1 MLDILAVI
9 APIFMLIGLGYLAVR
24 LALFPQDKLAAL
36 GLLVVRFALP
46 ALILHSLSSR
56 SPAELLNTPYLA
68 AYAAGSLAML
78 LLGTGWAM
86 LARQQPLPRAALY
99 GLGMSC
105 SNSAFVGYP
114 IVYQLLGPVATL
126 ALALT
131 MVVENLLMLP
141 LGIALSEADGS
152 RQERFLRAF
161 GRSLLGL
168 RRNPIILAI
177 VAGVTLALL
186 DLSLPPLLAKP
197 VAMLGTASAPVALFV
212 IGGSL
217 VGLPLRSMLRDV
229 SILASGKL
237 LLHPLLVAGALLLF
251 GPLDPRLAM
260 AGVLTA
266 AMPMLSIFPILGQRH
281 DMQGFCAATLLLAT
295 TSSFLTISAAI
306 WLLQHYPFFH

>member
-1 MLDILAVI
+1 MLAILAVI
-9 APIFMLIGLGYLAVR
+9 APIFLLIALGYLAVR
-24 LALFPQDKLAAL
+24 SGAFPQDKLSAL
-36 GLLVVRFALP
+36 GVLVARFALP
-46 ALILHSLSSR
+46 ALILQSLASR
-56 SPAELLNTPYLA
+56 SPAELLNTRYLA

-78 LLGTGWAM
+78 ALGTGWAM

-114 IVYQLLGPVATL
+114 IVHQLLGPVATL

-131 MVVENLLMLP
+131 MVVENLLLLP
-141 LGIALSEADGS
+141 LGIALSEADGG
-152 RQERFLRAF
+152 RRERFWHAF

-177 VAGVTLALL
+177 VAGMLLALL
-186 DLSLPPLLAKP
+186 DVPLPALLAKP
-197 VAMLGTASAPVALFV
+197 VAMLGAASAPVALFL

-217 VGLPLRSMLRDV
+217 VGLSLRSVLRDV
-229 SILASGKL
+229 SVVAGSKL

-251 GPLDPRLAM
+251 APVQPQLAM

-266 AMPMLSIFPILGQRH
+266 AMPMLSIFPIFGQRH
-281 DMQGFCAATLLLAT
+281 GMQGFCAATLLLAT
-295 TSSFLTISAAI
+295 MSSFLTISLAI
-306 WLLQHYPFFH
+306 WLLQRYPLP

>member
-1 MLDILAVI
+1 M
-9 APIFMLIGLGYLAVR
+9 
-24 LALFPQDKLAAL
+24 
-36 GLLVVRFALP
+36 
-46 ALILHSLSSR
+46 
-56 SPAELLNTPYLA
+56 SPAEKRSPLFHQLVVYLLFLILLLP
-68 AYAAGSLAML
+68 
-78 LLGTGWAM
+78 LLGTLLYSLSTSWSASI
-86 LARQQPLPRAALY
+86 LPS
-99 GLGMSC
+99 GLT
-105 SNSAFVGYP
+105 FKWY
-114 IVYQLLGPVATL
+114 L
-126 ALALT
+126 ALWSDA
-131 MVVENLLMLP
+131 
-141 LGIALSEADGS
+141 
-152 RQERFLRAF
+152 RFLAAF

-186 DLSLPPLLAKP
+186 DLRLPPLLAKP

-251 GPLDPRLAM
+251 GPLDPHLAM
-260 AGVLTA
+260 AGVLIA

>member
-141 LGIALSEADGS
+141 LGIALSIDLEHID
-152 RQERFLRAF
+152 
-161 GRSLLGL
+161 
-168 RRNPIILAI
+168 
-177 VAGVTLALL
+177 VAVAAGI
-186 DLSLPPLLAKP
+186 PLLQTGPTRETQVSQEDLCIPIA
-197 VAMLGTASAPVALFV
+197 VELEHVDIAVR
-212 IGGSL
+212 IE
-217 VGLPLRSMLRDV
+217 VG
-229 SILASGKL
+229 A
-237 LLHPLLVAGALLLF
+237 
-251 GPLDPRLAM
+251 
-260 AGVLTA
+260 
-266 AMPMLSIFPILGQRH
+266 
-281 DMQGFCAATLLLAT
+281 
-295 TSSFLTISAAI
+295 
-306 WLLQHYPFFH
+306 

>member
-1 MLDILAVI
+1 MLAILAII
-9 APIFMLIGLGYLAVR
+9 APIFLLIGLGYLAVR
-24 LALFPQDKLAAL
+24 SGMFPADRLPAL

-56 SPAELLNTPYLA
+56 APGEMLNGNYLA

-86 LARQQPLPRAALY
+86 LARKQPLPRAALY

-114 IVYQLLGPVATL
+114 IVHQLLGPVATL
-126 ALALT
+126 ALALS
-131 MVVENLLMLP
+131 MVVENLLLLP

-152 RQERFLRAF
+152 GRDSFWRAF

-168 RRNPIILAI
+168 RSNPIILAI
-177 VAGVTLALL
+177 VAGVLLALL
-186 DLSLPPLLAKP
+186 DLQLPAVLARP
-197 VAMLGTASAPVALFV
+197 VAMLGAASAPVALFL

-217 VGLPLRSMLRDV
+217 VALPLRSMLRDV
-229 SILASGKL
+229 SVVAGSKL
-237 LLHPLLVAGALLLF
+237 LLHPLLVAAALLLF
-251 GPLDPRLAM
+251 APVEPRLAM
-260 AGVLTA
+260 AGVLIA
-266 AMPMLSIFPILGQRH
+266 AMPMLSIFPIFGQRH

-295 TSSFLTISAAI
+295 MSSFITISLTI
-306 WLLQHYPFFH
+306 WLLQHYPLL